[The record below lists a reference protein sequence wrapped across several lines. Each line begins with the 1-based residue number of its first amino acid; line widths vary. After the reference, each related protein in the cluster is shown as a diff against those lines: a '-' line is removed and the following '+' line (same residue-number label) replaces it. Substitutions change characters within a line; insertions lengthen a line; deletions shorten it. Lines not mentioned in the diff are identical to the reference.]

1 MKKPEKRILLSEFW
15 LNVNSRGRNKKQI
28 LVSRV
33 GAFFP
38 TRIQGAEKVRRLE
51 LYPHFSSSPAKISA
65 ASLSA
70 LIFSGNSGD
79 LHMHTRCCFKD
90 APYCLQMGVRR
101 SKIAFL
107 MAADVPHFGNAKAVV
122 GQKRHAG

>member
-65 ASLSA
+65 AKRQTVKSV
-70 LIFSGNSGD
+70 
-79 LHMHTRCCFKD
+79 
-90 APYCLQMGVRR
+90 CLR
-101 SKIAFL
+101 
-107 MAADVPHFGNAKAVV
+107 D
-122 GQKRHAG
+122 KRLCV